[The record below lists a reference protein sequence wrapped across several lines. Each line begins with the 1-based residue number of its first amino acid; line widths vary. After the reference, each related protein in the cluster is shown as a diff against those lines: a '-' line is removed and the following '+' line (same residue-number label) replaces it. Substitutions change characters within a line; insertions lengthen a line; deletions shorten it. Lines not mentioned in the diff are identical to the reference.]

1 LTFTRQLQGI
11 EVLGSM
17 LPGRRT
23 WRVPN
28 LRTAL
33 TAIAMAYALL
43 AVPITH
49 AQSPKPSDYE
59 VKAAYLYNFGR
70 FVEWPAPVTTTR
82 TGSFAICVLGE
93 DPFGPALDV
102 TLAGEMI
109 GNQKVVARRIPSPRD
124 SVDCRILF
132 ISSSEA
138 SRLNKII
145 DALDNS
151 AVLTVSDIPQFSRH
165 RGMIQLV
172 LEENRIRFEVNL
184 TATQHA
190 GLTLS
195 SELLKL
201 ATAVRRDRD

>member
-1 LTFTRQLQGI
+1 MTFVVALVGAC
-11 EVLGSM
+11 
-17 LPGRRT
+17 
-23 WRVPN
+23 N
-28 LRTAL
+28 LSAQ
-33 TAIAMAYALL
+33 A
-43 AVPITH
+43 PKITEY
-49 AQSPKPSDYE
+49 Q
-59 VKAAYLYNFGR
+59 VKAAYLANFGR
-70 FVEWPAPVTTTR
+70 FVEWPTSVAVAKSE
-82 TGSFAICVLGE
+82 SFNICVLGQ

-109 GNQKVVARRIPSPRD
+109 GNQKVAAKRISTPGESL
-124 SVDCRILF
+124 DCRILF

-138 SRLNKII
+138 KRLNKII

-172 LEENRIRFEVNL
+172 LEGNRIRFEVNL
-184 TATQHA
+184 TAAQRA

-201 ATAVRRDRD
+201 ANPVRRDRD